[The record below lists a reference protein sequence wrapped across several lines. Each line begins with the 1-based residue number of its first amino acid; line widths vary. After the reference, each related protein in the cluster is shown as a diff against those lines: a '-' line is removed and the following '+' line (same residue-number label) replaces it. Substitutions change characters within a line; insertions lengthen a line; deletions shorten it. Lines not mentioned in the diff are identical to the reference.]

1 MLLVVGS
8 QFLAARTVC
17 VHMASG
23 DLAEPWSIVWVWKLL
38 SIDAGQKMGTQ
49 CEIEVLNFDMNTK

>member
-23 DLAEPWSIVWVWKLL
+23 DLAEPWSIVCVWKLL
-38 SIDAGQKMGTQ
+38 SIDAGQRMG
-49 CEIEVLNFDMNTK
+49 EHNVK